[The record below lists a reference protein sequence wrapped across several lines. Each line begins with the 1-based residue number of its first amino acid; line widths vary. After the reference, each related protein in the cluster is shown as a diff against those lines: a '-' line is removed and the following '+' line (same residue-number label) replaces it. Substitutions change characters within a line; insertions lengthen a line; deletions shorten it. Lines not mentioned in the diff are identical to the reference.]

1 MDMEGSNRG
10 LLELTRHLHGI
21 TEENHMKLMNTSD
34 ASTESQT
41 RNLLLSRDSVVKHF
55 DPAEENQQEK

>member
-10 LLELTRHLHGI
+10 LLELTRHLPGI
-21 TEENHMKLMNTSD
+21 IEENHIKLMNTGD

-41 RNLLLSRDSVVKHF
+41 RNLPHLTDSVVKHF
-55 DPAEENQQEK
+55 EPAEGKQQKN